1 MIHDVCRQE
10 WDTTTGAGK
19 NETTTGAGKHHRGS
33 LNLVSIDVDHWQ
45 EHENI
50 LRLTLSHY
58 NRKE

>member
-33 LNLVSIDVDHWQ
+33 LNLVSIDVDPWQ
-45 EHENI
+45 EQENI
-50 LRLTLSHY
+50 LLLTLSH
-58 NRKE
+58 